1 LETVKVTRDAADQ
14 RAGRAGRLG
23 PGVCY
28 RMWSQSSHH
37 LLQPSR
43 QPEILEADLATMV
56 LELASWGIQEMNEL
70 TWMTPPPAGA
80 VGQAKELLH
89 SLDALDTNKITM
101 RGKEMLKLPTH
112 PRIAHMILTTIENS
126 VQAKNEFELALA
138 TDLAALLEERDPLS
152 REASVDLG
160 LRIDVLRKWRRG
172 ERTNAERNVL
182 ERIEKLAASWRR
194 IVNVQVDNDTV
205 LDADVGKLLL
215 EVYPE
220 RIAQQAEKQG
230 LRYKLANGRA
240 VKLPEHDPLLNEK
253 WLAIAQLDA
262 GVSEGKIFLAAPV
275 REKDLENRVK
285 ANELV
290 KWDSEKGM
298 ITAQLEQRIGN
309 LVFSSRAIVKIND
322 QQRINI
328 LCDAL
333 RAEGL
338 KLLNWSDTQREWQAR
353 VLSLRVWRPDE
364 EWPDVSDDHLL
375 ATCEDWLA
383 PYLTHVN
390 KRIDFQRLD
399 LQTILAGLISWQLSS
414 RLDKLAPARLQVPS
428 GSFINLTYFK
438 DGRPPVME
446 VRLQEMFGLLETPSV
461 NEGRVRI
468 LLHLLSPGYKPVQVT
483 QDLKSFWQ
491 TTYHDVRKELRMRY
505 PKHHWPEDPWTAE
518 AVRGVKRKPHP

>member
-1 LETVKVTRDAADQ
+1 
-14 RAGRAGRLG
+14 
-23 PGVCY
+23 
-28 RMWSQSSHH
+28 
-37 LLQPSR
+37 
-43 QPEILEADLATMV
+43 
-56 LELASWGIQEMNEL
+56 
-70 TWMTPPPAGA
+70 
-80 VGQAKELLH
+80 
-89 SLDALDTNKITM
+89 
-101 RGKEMLKLPTH
+101 
-112 PRIAHMILTTIENS
+112 
-126 VQAKNEFELALA
+126 
-138 TDLAALLEERDPLS
+138 
-152 REASVDLG
+152 
-160 LRIDVLRKWRRG
+160 
-172 ERTNAERNVL
+172 
-182 ERIEKLAASWRR
+182 
-194 IVNVQVDNDTV
+194 
-205 LDADVGKLLL
+205 
-215 EVYPE
+215 
-220 RIAQQAEKQG
+220 
-230 LRYKLANGRA
+230 
-240 VKLPEHDPLLNEK
+240 
-253 WLAIAQLDA
+253 
-262 GVSEGKIFLAAPV
+262 V
-275 REKDLENRVK
+275 REKDLESRVK
-285 ANELV
+285 AKELV

-333 RAEGL
+333 REEGL

-383 PYLTHVN
+383 PYLTQVN

-399 LQTILAGLISWQLSS
+399 LQTILAGMISWQLSS
-414 RLDKLAPARLQVPS
+414 SLDKLAPARMQVPS

-446 VRLQEMFGLLETPSV
+446 VRLQEMFGLLETPAV